1 MCSEKTTT
9 VDFVAR
15 GDSPGEW
22 KMVLVEQGPWKHP
35 IDKQLRRVQARM
47 YGCVDAALD
56 GKLAEEFPESR
67 GKHLI
72 VQLDCYNV
80 PKEEV
85 QEFFQRFSNGIFAVD
100 DYRKALEQNQFVDGI
115 GFEVN
120 FDNIH

>member
-1 MCSEKTTT
+1 MGEERTTA

-15 GDSPGEW
+15 GNSPGEW
-22 KMVLVEQGPWKHP
+22 RMVLVEQGPWQPP
-35 IDKQLRRVQARM
+35 IEDQLRRIQNRM

-56 GKLAEEFPESR
+56 GGLAEKFPESR
-67 GKHLI
+67 GKRVV
-72 VQLDCYNV
+72 VQLDCYDV

-85 QEFFQRFSNGIFAVD
+85 QEFFQRFASGIFVED
-100 DYRKALEQNQFVDGI
+100 GYRTALEQSRFVNSI